1 MENSNMAEANH
12 QVGMI
17 NVGAIF
23 SAILLVLALVALG
36 VDKLANTRPIDH
48 TDANCIYYADQ
59 RAPVV
64 VCKANSPEVSQ
75 P

>member
-1 MENSNMAEANH
+1 MNSNIAEANH
-12 QVGMI
+12 QAGMI

-23 SAILLVLALVALG
+23 SAVLLVLALIAYG
-36 VDKLANTRPIDH
+36 ADKYMNTRPIDH

-64 VCKANSPEVSQ
+64 VCKANQ

>member
-1 MENSNMAEANH
+1 MNSDTNMAEATH
-12 QVGMI
+12 HVGMI

-23 SAILLVLALVALG
+23 SAILLALALIAYG

-48 TDANCIYYADQ
+48 VDDHCVYYADQ

-64 VCKANSPEVSQ
+64 VCTVK
-75 P
+75 